1 MVKKD
6 SKAMNNLVVRT
17 LSSVIFLAVMLA
29 AMLWSQAA
37 FGAVFLIVL
46 YVSLRE
52 FLTVTLGERWL
63 LQQKL
68 ALVTASVVFLLVY
81 CIRFLGLDIRW
92 LALAIVPLLSI
103 PVSVVMTPNHDTVED
118 VALPFLGMLYIGLP
132 FVLATL
138 MVSTGGEFRGYVL
151 LWVYIIIWCSDT
163 GAYCI
168 GTLLGQKPTSRKL
181 APAISPKKSWWGF
194 WGGLVIAVVGALVL
208 HLTGWMN
215 YPLVHCLV
223 LGALISVSGVCGDLF
238 ESVWKRRFGV
248 KDSGRAIPGHGGML
262 DRFDSSL
269 LAIPVAF
276 AYLSLFGL
284 L

>member
-81 CIRFLGLDIRW
+81 CIRFLGLDVRW

-151 LWVYIIIWCSDT
+151 LWV
-163 GAYCI
+163 
-168 GTLLGQKPTSRKL
+168 
-181 APAISPKKSWWGF
+181 
-194 WGGLVIAVVGALVL
+194 
-208 HLTGWMN
+208 
-215 YPLVHCLV
+215 
-223 LGALISVSGVCGDLF
+223 
-238 ESVWKRRFGV
+238 
-248 KDSGRAIPGHGGML
+248 
-262 DRFDSSL
+262 
-269 LAIPVAF
+269 
-276 AYLSLFGL
+276 
-284 L
+284 